1 MNDTF
6 FVCSDATKSPPLGLL
21 ECIVDWISA
30 DPCLCSDSVRLIRI
44 RSSFTCPVNGLV
56 RWCVLGPL
64 VTLTKSS
71 SSSESKQNLLK
82 PQSSVPGLSPQKSK
96 PEVIAKQTEDSITK
110 ILELFSK
117 LHLGLLMSL
126 QSYKSMEL
134 NQELFTFG
142 DLYILAKVLQ
152 NYHMIGA
159 QSDQITQLL
168 SVCVDRL
175 AQVIQ
180 VSLQT
185 RSLHGEFLC
194 KSDQYVI
201 IEPSPLELATRC
213 LLSKETSFRIEY
225 LDSAR

>member
-1 MNDTF
+1 MSI
-6 FVCSDATKSPPLGLL
+6 SDATKSPPLGLL

-64 VTLTKSS
+64 VTLTKTS
-71 SSSESKQNLLK
+71 SSSESKQNTLK
-82 PQSSVPGLSPQKSK
+82 PPSAVPGLSPQKLK
-96 PEVIAKQTEDSITK
+96 PEVNAKQTEDNVAK

-126 QSYKSMEL
+126 QAYKSMEL
-134 NQELFTFG
+134 NQELFSFG

-152 NYHMIGA
+152 NYHMMGS
-159 QSDQITQLL
+159 QSEQMNQQL

-185 RSLHGEFLC
+185 RSLHGEVLYP
-194 KSDQYVI
+194 KLQSNVRILLRRDK
-201 IEPSPLELATRC
+201 
-213 LLSKETSFRIEY
+213 LSKEGKNGNV
-225 LDSAR
+225 LKL